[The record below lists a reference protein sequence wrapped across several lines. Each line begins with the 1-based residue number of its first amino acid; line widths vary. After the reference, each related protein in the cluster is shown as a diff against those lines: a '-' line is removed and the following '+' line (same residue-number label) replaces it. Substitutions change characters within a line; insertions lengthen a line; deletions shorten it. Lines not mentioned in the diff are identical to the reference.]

1 MNISF
6 NFDLAVLLSVVFTVL
21 KLLHIIT
28 WSWVWVLSPILVSA
42 WISALVVA
50 VIYRGN
56 RK

>member
-28 WSWVWVLSPILVSA
+28 WSWLWVLSPI
-42 WISALVVA
+42 WISAGIAALVMA
-50 VIYRGN
+50 VIYLGTR
-56 RK
+56 